1 MTNVVCQQVCLT
13 INDNSSLLLKGIIV
27 YSPVHFTL
35 TDIISYVESNHGLVE
50 GLTKTMYADTKQP
63 IIDNKYS
70 FLLVDEQSKK
80 QEACEQQ

>member
-1 MTNVVCQQVCLT
+1 MANVVCKQVCLT
-13 INDNSSLLLKGIIV
+13 RNDNSGLLKGIIV

-50 GLTKTMYADTKQP
+50 GLTKTTYADTKQP

-70 FLLVDEQSKK
+70 FLLIDEQPKK

>member
-1 MTNVVCQQVCLT
+1 MANVVCKQVCLT
-13 INDNSSLLLKGIIV
+13 INDNSGLLKGIIV

-50 GLTKTMYADTKQP
+50 GLTKTTYADTKQP

-70 FLLVDEQSKK
+70 FLLIDEQPKK

>member
-1 MTNVVCQQVCLT
+1 MANVVCKQVCLT
-13 INDNSSLLLKGIIV
+13 INDNSGLLKGIIV

-50 GLTKTMYADTKQP
+50 GLTKTTYADTKQP
-63 IIDNKYS
+63 VIDNKYS
-70 FLLVDEQSKK
+70 FLLIDEQPKK